1 MIINKAYLLTDKKN
15 FSSVEEMVR
24 LTFNEV
30 EVYNENNYMTITT
43 INEDAFQLKLF
54 KLYRLAMTD
63 MNIKLYVLIVPF
75 YDNMFLKYFNYF
87 NGGVTTTYEVFVRNL
102 DKKEVISDCKEIL
115 SSINKKDIDT
125 IKAFLMCNGNSCVTA
140 SELYLHRNSFNYRMN
155 SFISS
160 TSMDIRDINTIM
172 FLKLILCIN

>member
-15 FSSVEEMVR
+15 FSSVEEMIR

-63 MNIKLYVLIVPF
+63 MNIKLSVLIVPF
-75 YDNMFLKYFNYF
+75 YDDMFLKYFKR
-87 NGGVTTTYEVFVRNL
+87 ECVRL
-102 DKKEVISDCKEIL
+102 
-115 SSINKKDIDT
+115 
-125 IKAFLMCNGNSCVTA
+125 
-140 SELYLHRNSFNYRMN
+140 
-155 SFISS
+155 
-160 TSMDIRDINTIM
+160 
-172 FLKLILCIN
+172 